1 MGKKSIIC
9 PICGQIGTLGVEK
22 RIAKKSKKSNWDIWK
37 KFRRKYPK
45 LSDANL
51 IPKIYAEC
59 GRHIENIPT
68 KKYERKRNPIFKIY
82 HSKKVDGTPKTYSHY
97 LGTDPLDKIEKY
109 IKEYDHTEK
118 INLDIIRK
126 LILDMGGEIKN
137 SDDPKINK
145 LIVEVIDLKNYLY
158 RYNKNLRNG
167 VKDEHSCPYC
177 EEKISIIWNYEG
189 LVLNKSIPQNTDPSI
204 NKKL

>member
-1 MGKKSIIC
+1 MGNKSITC
-9 PICGQIGTLGVEK
+9 PICGHIGTLGVEK

-59 GRHIENIPT
+59 GRYIENIPT

-97 LGTDPLDKIEKY
+97 LGTNPIDKIEKY
-109 IKEYDHTEK
+109 LKENQDFTSK
-118 INLDIIRK
+118 
-126 LILDMGGEIKN
+126 
-137 SDDPKINK
+137 
-145 LIVEVIDLKNYLY
+145 IDLEYIKKN
-158 RYNKNLRNG
+158 
-167 VKDEHSCPYC
+167 
-177 EEKISIIWNYEG
+177 
-189 LVLNKSIPQNTDPSI
+189 
-204 NKKL
+204 